1 MLRSLVLVSAVT
13 LAAAG
18 GRADA
23 QQSPRS
29 VPPPAPH
36 QVGPDD
42 ARSILARY
50 VQAWRGSGEMRLADT
65 TTLSFLISGD
75 GGGSFHVVLPPD
87 GSAVLRDG
95 TAGGAT
101 ISFETDL
108 SFLRR
113 LDRGELNA
121 LTAMGQARS
130 IDPVPL
136 RMTFPEGFRWTP
148 EASATV
154 LPLVFHFWTRGSPE
168 TLRFGDGTTRL
179 VHGGNVAVIYY
190 DRGLRTAWCQLL
202 PGIHIN
208 ADPADQVNP
217 FATLVIVTR
226 GQARSR
232 IGGVERILRE
242 GEAVL
247 VTAGTAHEV
256 WTGPGDYAE
265 CILVMFGPGA

>member
-1 MLRSLVLVSAVT
+1 MLRSLVLLSAVT

-23 QQSPRS
+23 QQNPRS
-29 VPPPAPH
+29 VPPPAPR

-130 IDPVPL
+130 SDPVPL
-136 RMTFPEGFRWTP
+136 RPRPSNGVVP
-148 EASATV
+148 AAA
-154 LPLVFHFWTRGSPE
+154 
-168 TLRFGDGTTRL
+168 GD
-179 VHGGNVAVIYY
+179 
-190 DRGLRTAWCQLL
+190 
-202 PGIHIN
+202 
-208 ADPADQVNP
+208 
-217 FATLVIVTR
+217 
-226 GQARSR
+226 
-232 IGGVERILRE
+232 
-242 GEAVL
+242 
-247 VTAGTAHEV
+247 AHQRRPR
-256 WTGPGDYAE
+256 GPGESIRDVGNRHAR
-265 CILVMFGPGA
+265 PGT